1 MTDVSID
8 APATI
13 VITHPGGTDTISVTV
28 PDAPVT
34 PPVGKQQYSVA
45 VAGSGD
51 WIIRVDGVRL
61 DIDGAGTIYFGGT
74 AIPGSAGAY
83 AVGYDPATNATYR
96 QGSATAPWFY
106 WGGSMTDAGDWHTP
120 SPPWV
125 PPVAPPVGVPPQP
138 ITSTPRTRLLAYF
151 DSLATHKC
159 LIGQTSFPTEKEF
172 DEVTSAF
179 GFSPALMINDPWVV
193 QWAGNAPFSD
203 AFVARQLAHAKA
215 GAIVGLSLMLPNP
228 LTGNTSTS
236 GGINLQQAATPGNPT
251 NAGVNRLLD
260 QGIGVLNQFKAQD
273 LALPVRYMFELDGAW
288 FWWGVDPPGGSRTN
302 QQQTI
307 LFRYITDY
315 LRAAGLADHILP
327 TFAVNGGPLTYEY
340 PGDDWVDIVGI
351 DAYTSDLPKYKGQ
364 YDRLRQLAPSKPY
377 ILSEYGSGDP
387 NGPDPNFDLTRLKTD
402 IASTMPRCVMANFWS
417 GWQPNKQ
424 RNGKQ
429 ALSDPFWIN
438 KSQCVW

>member
-1 MTDVSID
+1 MSDNFSVE
-8 APATI
+8 APAKI
-13 VITHPGGTDTISVTV
+13 VITHPGGTATISVTV
-28 PDAPVT
+28 PAEPII
-34 PPVGKQQYSVA
+34 PPAGGKQQYSVA
-45 VAGSGD
+45 QAGTGD
-51 WIIRVDGVRL
+51 WIIRSDGVRL
-61 DIDGAGTIYFGGT
+61 DIDGGGTIFFGGT
-74 AIPGSAGAY
+74 VIPDSKGSS
-83 AVGYDPATNATYR
+83 AVGYDPTTNRTYK
-96 QGSATAPWFY
+96 QASGVWLY
-106 WGGSMTDAGDWHTP
+106 WGGSMTASDWHTP

-125 PPVAPPVGVPPQP
+125 PPAKPVTPPTTG
-138 ITSTPRTRLLAYF
+138 TPRARMLAYF
-151 DSLATHKC
+151 DSLATHHC
-159 LIGQTSFPTEKEF
+159 LIGQTSFPTQKEF

-236 GGINLQQAATPGNPT
+236 GGIDLTAAATPGNAT

-273 LALPVRYMFELDGAW
+273 IAVPVRYMFELDGAW

-302 QQQTI
+302 QQQTL
-307 LFRYITDY
+307 LFRYITNY
-315 LRAAGLADHILP
+315 LRGHGLADHILP
-327 TFAVNGGPLTYEY
+327 TFAINGGPLTYEW
-340 PGDDWVDIVGI
+340 PGDDACDLVGI

-364 YDRLRQLAPSKPY
+364 YDRLRQLAPSKPF

-387 NGPDPNFDLTRLKTD
+387 NGPDPNFDLTRLKGD

-417 GWQPNKQ
+417 GWQPSKQ

-429 ALSDPFWIN
+429 ALSDPYWIN
-438 KSQCVW
+438 KGQCQW